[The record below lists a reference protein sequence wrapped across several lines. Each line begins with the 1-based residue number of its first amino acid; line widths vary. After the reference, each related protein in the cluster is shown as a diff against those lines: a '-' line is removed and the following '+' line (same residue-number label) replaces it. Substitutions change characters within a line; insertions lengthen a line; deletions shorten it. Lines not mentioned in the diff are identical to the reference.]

1 MSRTMRKT
9 VLAQS
14 LLSFV
19 FNVAI
24 LGFSVNIAAGLVGA

>member
-1 MSRTMRKT
+1 

-14 LLSFV
+14 LLSFL

-24 LGFSVNIAAGLVGA
+24 LGFSVNIAAGVLAS